1 MLNEARK
8 KNFLASFST
17 SKNTIAN
24 ATRAFMLFDK
34 KENETNCDFCE
45 MPLSVIQP
53 IIDDATTSRSSSVI
67 AILSSLKSYVS
78 WCRDH
83 HFPTSDAVFNVV
95 INPSKKITNETVG
108 DPAMLRA
115 VLDTIFDDP
124 KWKTTDIVYRAFFW
138 FAYMGLYDTQAI
150 DLNIDDVDLEN
161 MIVIYK
167 KKKYDIPIQAKEDIY
182 AAVEST
188 YFVLYHEKQ
197 YYETECDRAGGRAV
211 LRTTRLRRPTLDNFR
226 AAVSKKVKPSPFK
239 LSYRKILLSGW
250 YYRWYM
256 AELNGENLEPH
267 IRSFAEQD
275 YAYRETLLTNKKS
288 FDPKTK
294 KDKINTLA
302 KQLEKDYRF
311 WKETY
316 KK

>member
-8 KNFLASFST
+8 KNFLASLSN

-24 ATRAFMLFDK
+24 AARAFALFDK
-34 KENETNCDFCE
+34 KEEEIGCDFCE
-45 MPLSVIQP
+45 MPLSVVQP
-53 IIDDATTSRSSSVI
+53 VIDDATTSRSSSVS
-67 AILSSLKSYVS
+67 AILSSLKSYVL

-83 HFPTSDAVFNVV
+83 HFPTSDAVFSVV
-95 INPSKKITNETVG
+95 VNPSKKITNETVG

-115 VLDTIFDDP
+115 ILDTIFDNP
-124 KWKTTDIVYRAFFW
+124 KRETTDIVYRAFFW
-138 FAYMGLYDTQAI
+138 FAYIGLYDTQAI
-150 DLNIDDVDLEN
+150 DLNIDDVNLDDKV
-161 MIVIYK
+161 VIYK
-167 KKKYDIPIQAKEDIY
+167 KKRYDIPTQAIEDIR

-188 YFVLYHEKQ
+188 YFVLFHENP
-197 YYETECDRAGGRAV
+197 YYETVCDRSESRAV

-256 AELNGENLEPH
+256 AELNGEDPEPH

-288 FDPKTK
+288 FDSKTK
-294 KDKINTLA
+294 KDKINTLV